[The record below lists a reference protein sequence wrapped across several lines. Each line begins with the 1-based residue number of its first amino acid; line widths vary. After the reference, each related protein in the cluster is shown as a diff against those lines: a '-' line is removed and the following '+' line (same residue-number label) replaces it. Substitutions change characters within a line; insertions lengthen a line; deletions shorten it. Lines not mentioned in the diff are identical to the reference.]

1 MTRLILCHT
10 NLLDGDHAAQKDATV
25 IIEGDRIVAV
35 GSSDSIEIGP
45 DERATDLS
53 GLTLMPGM
61 VSGHFHG
68 VYENQ
73 GAKPEEVPSGY
84 MSVASEAYL
93 ALRNAQTAL
102 HCGFTSVVSAG
113 THYDIDVQLAAA
125 IDAGQVIGPRVIPGS
140 RTFFPAAQ
148 PIEGADQNDC
158 YCWLHGPDAFR
169 RAVAR
174 DVERGAKVIK
184 IFASGGHGFDPGRD
198 MTAAEIEA
206 VVETAHEGGARVRA
220 HLAGRDPVLASA
232 RMGVDI
238 IDHADGADRTC
249 IDAFLEH
256 GSFVLPSVYLLLRAF
271 EMGGNNYGF
280 EDLTEFEAMCKTL
293 PEMAAAGVKL
303 AAGDDF
309 GVWQMPHGSYA
320 EELVCYAEH
329 ADVTPLEVL
338 RWATRYGGELTGI
351 PDLGTIAPGML
362 ADLVIVDGDPS
373 TDLSVL
379 TVPERIK
386 AVLKGGEVLSGTL
399 PEAAIHPGR

>member
-1 MTRLILCHT
+1 MTRLILCYT

-25 IIEGDRIVAV
+25 VIEGDRIVAV
-35 GSSDSIEIGP
+35 GSADSIEIGP
-45 DERATDLS
+45 DERANDLS

-73 GAKPEEVPSGY
+73 GAEPGEASSGY
-84 MSVASEAYL
+84 VSAASEAYL

-102 HCGFTSVVSAG
+102 RCGFTSVVSAG

-125 IDAGQVIGPRVIPGS
+125 IDAGQVTGPRVIPGS
-140 RTFFPAAQ
+140 RTFFPAVQ
-148 PIEGADQNDC
+148 PIEGADEDDR

-174 DVERGAKVIK
+174 DVERGAQVIK
-184 IFASGGHGFDPGRD
+184 IFASGGHGLSSLPRD
-198 MTAAEIEA
+198 MTTAEIEA
-206 VVETAHEGGARVRA
+206 VVETAHEGGGVRVRA
-220 HLAGRDPVLASA
+220 HVAGRDPVLACA
-232 RMGVDI
+232 RIGVDI

-256 GSFVLPSVYLLLRAF
+256 GSFVLPSLYLPLRAV
-271 EMGGNNYGF
+271 ELGGNAYGF

-293 PEMAAAGVKL
+293 PEMAAASVKL
-303 AAGDDF
+303 ATGDDF
-309 GVWQMPHGSYA
+309 GVWQLPHGSYA

-338 RWATRYGGELTGI
+338 RWATRHGGELTGI

-379 TVPERIK
+379 TQPERIR
-386 AVLKGGEVLSGTL
+386 AVLKDGEVLSGTL
-399 PEAAIHPGR
+399 PENAPA